1 MKKLYAIIFLITTIH
16 LHAQEKPTPTDVF
29 KISGEVKAV
38 KEIGFVDIEKLPVHT
53 IGDVVITNHAGEIK
67 GTAKSLHG
75 VKLKELMTGI
85 QLATDNPRLN
95 STYYF
100 VMKASDGYTVVFSWN
115 EIFNSPIGEK
125 IYIVTAKDGVA
136 LKNMTE
142 RLLLISPT
150 DLNTGRRYVKGL
162 SEIQVKRAQ

>member
-1 MKKLYAIIFLITTIH
+1 MKKIYAIIFLITTIH
-16 LHAQEKPTPTDVF
+16 LHAQEKPTPTNGF
-29 KISGEVKAV
+29 NISGEVKAA
-38 KEIGFVDIEKLPVHT
+38 KDISIVDIEKLPVHT
-53 IGDVVITNHAGEIK
+53 IGDVVITNHAGETK
-67 GTAKSLHG
+67 GTAKGLQG
-75 VKLKELMTGI
+75 VKLKELMAGI
-85 QLATDNPRLN
+85 QLATENPKLN

-125 IYIVTAKDGVA
+125 IYIVTVKDGIV

-142 RLLLISPT
+142 RLLLITPT

-162 SEIQVKRAQ
+162 SEIQVKRAL

>member
-1 MKKLYAIIFLITTIH
+1 MKKIYTIIFLITIIH
-16 LHAQEKPTPTDVF
+16 VQAQEKPTPTDAF
-29 KISGEVKAV
+29 SINGELKAIRQ
-38 KEIGFVDIEKLPVHT
+38 IGIVDIEKLTVHN
-53 IGDVVITNHAGEIK
+53 IGDVVITNHAGEVK
-67 GTAKSLHG
+67 GTAKGLKG
-75 VKLKELMTGI
+75 VKLKELMASV
-85 QLATDNPRLN
+85 QLLTDNPRLN

-100 VMKASDGYTVVFSWN
+100 IMKASDGYTVVFSWN

-125 IYIVTAKDGVA
+125 LFIVTSKDGVA

-162 SEIQVKRAQ
+162 SEIQVKRAL

>member
-1 MKKLYAIIFLITTIH
+1 MKKIYTLIFLITTMH
-16 LHAQEKPTPTDVF
+16 LHAQEKPTPTDAFSVN
-29 KISGEVKAV
+29 GEVKAV
-38 KEIGFVDIEKLPVHT
+38 RQIGFVDIEKLTVHT

-67 GTAKSLHG
+67 GTAKGLQG
-75 VKLKELMTGI
+75 VKLKEL
-85 QLATDNPRLN
+85 LATAQLITENPKLN

-100 VMKASDGYTVVFSWN
+100 VVKASDGYTVVFSWN

-125 IYIVTAKDGVA
+125 IYVVTSKDGVA

>member
-1 MKKLYAIIFLITTIH
+1 MH
-16 LHAQEKPTPTDVF
+16 LLAQEKPTPTDAFSVN
-29 KISGEVKAV
+29 GEVKAV
-38 KEIGFVDIEKLPVHT
+38 RQIGFVDIEKLTVHT

-67 GTAKSLHG
+67 GTAKGLQG
-75 VKLKELMTGI
+75 VKLKEL
-85 QLATDNPRLN
+85 LATAQLITENPKLN

-100 VMKASDGYTVVFSWN
+100 VVKASDGYTVVFSWN

-125 IYIVTAKDGVA
+125 IYVVTSKDGVA

>member
-1 MKKLYAIIFLITTIH
+1 MH
-16 LHAQEKPTPTDVF
+16 LHAQEKPTPTDAFSVN
-29 KISGEVKAV
+29 GEVKAV
-38 KEIGFVDIEKLPVHT
+38 RQIGFVDIEKLTVHT

-67 GTAKSLHG
+67 GTAKGLQG
-75 VKLKELMTGI
+75 VKLKEL
-85 QLATDNPRLN
+85 LATAQLITENPKLN

-100 VMKASDGYTVVFSWN
+100 VVKASDGYTVVFSWN

-125 IYIVTAKDGVA
+125 IYVVTSKDGVA

>member
-1 MKKLYAIIFLITTIH
+1 MGRVFLFIFLITVIQ
-16 LHAQEKPTPTDVF
+16 LNAQEKPSPTDLF
-29 KISGEVKAV
+29 KISGEVKDSRQ
-38 KEIGFVDIEKLPVHT
+38 IGFVDIEKLTVHT
-53 IGDVVITNHAGEIK
+53 IGDVVITNHAGEVK
-67 GTAKSLHG
+67 GTAKGLQG
-75 VKLKELMTGI
+75 VKLKDLMTSV
-85 QLATDNPRLN
+85 QLLTDNPRLN

-125 IYIVTAKDGVA
+125 LYIVTTKDGVA

>member
-1 MKKLYAIIFLITTIH
+1 MKKLYAIIFLITSIH

-29 KISGEVKAV
+29 KISGEV
-38 KEIGFVDIEKLPVHT
+38 
-53 IGDVVITNHAGEIK
+53 
-67 GTAKSLHG
+67 
-75 VKLKELMTGI
+75 
-85 QLATDNPRLN
+85 
-95 STYYF
+95 
-100 VMKASDGYTVVFSWN
+100 TV
-115 EIFNSPIGEK
+115 
-125 IYIVTAKDGVA
+125 KDGIT